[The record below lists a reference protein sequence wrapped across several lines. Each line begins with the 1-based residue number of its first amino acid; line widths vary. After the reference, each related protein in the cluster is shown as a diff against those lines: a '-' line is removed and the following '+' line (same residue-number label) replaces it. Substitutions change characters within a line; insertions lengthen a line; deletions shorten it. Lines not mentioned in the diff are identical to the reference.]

1 MKLQQSVDVTNMLGY
16 SGRMLIIDLTSQ
28 KTKTEE
34 IPEGIHKKFIGG
46 NGFGI
51 RFLYEYQ
58 KPRIDP
64 LSPDNVLVFAVG
76 PFCGTV
82 IPCSAKYVIQAKS
95 PLTGFQGESVGS
107 SFWSLAF
114 RSAGYDVLVM
124 KGRAKK
130 PTYLFIDDDIVELR
144 DAKQLMGKDCWE
156 TDSIIKE
163 TIGDDNVR
171 VATIGPAGENL
182 VRFACVASDHRHA
195 GRTGMGAVMGSK
207 QIKAVAV
214 RGSKT
219 VEVAKI
225 DELLD
230 LCN

>member
-28 KTKTEE
+28 KTKIEE
-34 IPEGIHKKFIGG
+34 IPEEMHKKFIGG

-114 RSAGYDVLVM
+114 RSAGYDVLVI

-171 VATIGPAGENL
+171 VATIGPAG
-182 VRFACVASDHRHA
+182 
-195 GRTGMGAVMGSK
+195 
-207 QIKAVAV
+207 
-214 RGSKT
+214 
-219 VEVAKI
+219 
-225 DELLD
+225 
-230 LCN
+230 